1 MDFKSVP
8 APAGFH
14 WMKQKGGIYKLMKDP
29 KDGYMNHPGASKR
42 AKFGIQKVHKK
53 KRSNGAYSLG

>member
-14 WMKQKGGIYKLMKDP
+14 WMKQKNGKYKLMKDP
-29 KDGYMNHPGASKR
+29 KDGYMKHPGSSKR
-42 AKFGIQKVHKK
+42 AKFGIQKTHRKK
-53 KRSNGAYSLG
+53 KK